1 MNENLNSFKNFFK
14 FINYFCCYIA
24 APLSETGTIQVI
36 AGNAEKSKIYDSSDL
51 IKWLKSRYGSCK
63 FYQDFEGEVIS
74 LVEQSILTS
83 ATDFL
88 LWPSSSWSSRIADLR
103 QQRAMERKDL
113 PRSGL
118 QKRSLLELLKNSMT
132 E

>member
-1 MNENLNSFKNFFK
+1 M
-14 FINYFCCYIA
+14 
-24 APLSETGTIQVI
+24 I
-36 AGNAEKSKIYDSSDL
+36 AGNADKSKIYDSSDL
-51 IKWLKSRYGSCK
+51 IKWLKSKYGSCK
-63 FYQDFEGEVIS
+63 FYQDYEGEVIS

-83 ATDFL
+83 ALDFL

-103 QQRAMERKDL
+103 TQRAMDKKES